1 MRQEFERNRFVD
13 DLAVKSG
20 LLMKGTMELE
30 ETLYMWKTQSH
41 VMKYFKE
48 PFELAREQAVKQ
60 DWMAGFLEGRK

>member
-1 MRQEFERNRFVD
+1 MRQEFEKHRYVD

-30 ETLYMWKTQSH
+30 ETLYMWKTHSH
-41 VMKYFKE
+41 VMKYFQE
-48 PFELAREQAVKQ
+48 PYEIAREQKLKQ